1 MVGVVVSRFN
11 DLITERLLDGA
22 AKILEENGIEF
33 DVHWVEGSFEIPQM
47 IAKLLRESDKDY
59 EGFIALGCIIK
70 GETDHN
76 EHIARAVSY
85 GLMKLAI
92 EKDIPI
98 TFGILTVDSIEQA
111 LNRAGGKFGNKGEE
125 AARALLP
132 LIR

>member
-1 MVGVVVSRFN
+1 MVGIVVSRFN

-22 AKILEENGIEF
+22 ARVLEENGIEF

-47 IAKLLRESDKDY
+47 IGKLIDESDKEY

-76 EHIARAVSY
+76 DHIARAVSY
-85 GLMKLAI
+85 GIMKLAI
-92 EKDIPI
+92 ETGIPI

>member
-1 MVGVVVSRFN
+1 MVGIVVSRFN

-22 AKILEENGIEF
+22 ARVLEENGIEF
-33 DVHWVEGSFEIPQM
+33 DVHWVEGSFEIPQL
-47 IAKLLRESDKDY
+47 IGKLIDESDREY

-76 EHIARAVSY
+76 DHIARAVSY

-92 EKDIPI
+92 ETGIPI

>member
-1 MVGVVVSRFN
+1 MGIVVSRFN

-22 AKILEENGIEF
+22 ARVLEENGIEF
-33 DVHWVEGSFEIPQM
+33 DVHWVEGSFEIPQL
-47 IAKLLRESDKDY
+47 IGKLIDESDREY

-76 EHIARAVSY
+76 DHIARAVSY

-92 EKDIPI
+92 ETGIPI

>member
-1 MVGVVVSRFN
+1 MVGIVVSRFN
-11 DLITERLLDGA
+11 HLITEKLLDGA
-22 AKILEENGIEF
+22 ARVLEEKGIEF

-47 IAKLLRESDKDY
+47 IAKLIRESEREY
-59 EGFIALGCIIK
+59 EGFIALACIIK

-76 EHIARAVSY
+76 DHIARAVSY
-85 GLMKLAI
+85 GIMKLAI

-98 TFGILTVDSIEQA
+98 TFGVLTVDSIEQA